1 MYKKYRHHKVHRKN
15 WVVFSLLFL
24 SASLLTT
31 GLASFVVAQTKKN
44 NQQGEVKVGV
54 VNDTHVHFSN
64 LEFVSDLTGPDGAT
78 YKNLITFDAD
88 ANDNSGR
95 VQHDTGF
102 GREHRKVT
110 LTGKVGPM
118 TYINTCTYQLSI
130 PQSVQDAIDI
140 GYIELARSDG
150 GKYDASKDY
159 ILAPQDIQTSKP
171 SEEDAK
177 KDEAAFSITC
187 GFNWGKYFNNVNPCF
202 YYDDKSDDG
211 GGNKSD
217 DEVVK
222 EMNEFRRIRYYG
234 KNSDTQLPTDSS
246 SLPKLEFKITLTAK
260 TSLS

>member
-64 LEFVSDLTGPDGAT
+64 LEFVSNLPGQDGAT
-78 YKNLITFDAD
+78 NKNLITFDAD

-140 GYIELARSDG
+140 GYIELARPDG
-150 GKYDASKDY
+150 GKDYDPSKDY
-159 ILAPQDIQTSKP
+159 ILAPRAITTSKP
-171 SEEDAK
+171 DE
-177 KDEAAFSITC
+177 KDEAEFSITC
-187 GFNWGKYFNNVNPCF
+187 GFNWGSFFNKKNPCH
-202 YYDDKSDDG
+202 YYDDHGDKD

-234 KNSDTQLPTDSS
+234 KNSDAQLPTDSS

-260 TSLS
+260 TRLS

>member
-54 VNDTHVHFSN
+54 VHDTHVYFDK
-64 LEFVSDLTGPDGAT
+64 LEFYDPNENDSSYYNRL
-78 YKNLITFDAD
+78 TFDAD

-102 GREHRKVT
+102 GKEHRLVYLK
-110 LTGKVGPM
+110 GKVGPM
-118 TYINTCTYQLSI
+118 TYINACTYQLTI
-130 PQSVQDAIDI
+130 PQSVQDAIDL
-140 GYIELARSDG
+140 GYIEPARPDD

-159 ILAPQDIQTSKP
+159 ILAPQDIQTSNP

-177 KDEAAFSITC
+177 QDEAPFSIRV
-187 GFNWGKYFNNVNPCF
+187 GFKWGKLFNNQNPCL
-202 YYDDKSDDG
+202 YYDDKDSKDG
-211 GGNKSD
+211 GGYKSD
-217 DEVVK
+217 EQVVA
-222 EMNEFRRIRYYG
+222 ERNEFRRVRYCG
-234 KNSDTQLPTDSS
+234 KDPSNQLPSDSS
-246 SLPKLEFKITLTAK
+246 ELKLEFKITLTAK
-260 TSLS
+260 TRLS